1 MDDIEIK
8 YSEIPG
14 IETNPIDLLF
24 QCESLNDINR
34 EVLKL
39 FHVIC
44 KYISSKKINRNNEL
58 LEQVT
63 NYINE
68 NYFIKDLSQTNIADL
83 FSITPQYLSTFFK
96 QNTGQN
102 MVDYINRLRIEK
114 VKELLWNSRLT
125 ISEIADKTGF
135 GSIRSL
141 DRVFKNYE
149 GISPGKFREINLKVR
164 DIGNEVATEL

>member
-1 MDDIEIK
+1 
-8 YSEIPG
+8 
-14 IETNPIDLLF
+14 
-24 QCESLNDINR
+24 
-34 EVLKL
+34 
-39 FHVIC
+39 
-44 KYISSKKINRNNEL
+44 
-58 LEQVT
+58 
-63 NYINE
+63 
-68 NYFIKDLSQTNIADL
+68 
-83 FSITPQYLSTFFK
+83 
-96 QNTGQN
+96 
-102 MVDYINRLRIEK
+102 MVDYIYRLRIEK